1 MIQNYF
7 VGAKLTRSDIKSQ
20 SSCINRDRNEFGSR
34 ESVVFV
40 VKKYWPPTFNFT
52 QFSVPCFFRT
62 LGLLLRVFILTVVI
76 LFLHFCFILLSLY
89 FVIKYKV
96 ISKIFL
102 LKQPQ
107 QYISRVTRKKTLPS
121 PYKTQTLVT
130 CISSVF
136 CFVAKNTL
144 PFIYLYAIYMMGRSA
159 SFLIN
164 ILLFL
169 KLCVVFFCEILI
181 LF

>member
-1 MIQNYF
+1 MIHNTTKRLLTAKKGGKWGDVDIFPQLISKGIFCMIQNYF

-62 LGLLLRVFILTVVI
+62 LGLLRVFILTVVI

-96 ISKIFL
+96 ISKIFF
-102 LKQPQ
+102 
-107 QYISRVTRKKTLPS
+107 T
-121 PYKTQTLVT
+121 
-130 CISSVF
+130 
-136 CFVAKNTL
+136 
-144 PFIYLYAIYMMGRSA
+144 
-159 SFLIN
+159 
-164 ILLFL
+164 
-169 KLCVVFFCEILI
+169 
-181 LF
+181 